1 VLRKKKSPFCNLNT
15 SIYCHYH
22 LHTCLSITKGTMR
35 ILMAVNSKSPCEP
48 IFKALKIPTVAAEY
62 IFSLITLL
70 AHNFEY
76 FTLNSSIHRIYKR
89 RRLQLHR
96 PATNHASHQEGV
108 YVTNIKICILLQCIA
123 DLVEDTKQFVQ
134 PLRDLFMELSFYSI
148 DLFLYF
154 CVTQMEWLCYEEC
167 ITFCK

>member
-1 VLRKKKSPFCNLNT
+1 M
-15 SIYCHYH
+15 
-22 LHTCLSITKGTMR
+22 G
-35 ILMAVNSKSPCEP
+35 VNSRSPCEP
-48 IFKALKIPTVAAEY
+48 IFKPLKISTVAAEC

-70 AHNFEY
+70 AHIFEY
-76 FTLNSSIHRIYKR
+76 FTLNSSTHSIYKR

-96 PATNHASHQEGV
+96 RATNHASHQEGV
-108 YVTNIKICILLQCIA
+108 YVTNIKICILPQCIA

-134 PLRDLFMELSFYSI
+134 PLRDLFMELSFYCI
-148 DLFLYF
+148 DLFLYN